1 MSDMLVNLY
10 DLKDNNYEKSLNLQ
24 SIIVK
29 KALIPDKTKILEF
42 IKTNFSESWAN
53 ECEYALFNNPISCYI
68 AVYQKE
74 VIGFACYDA
83 TAKGFF
89 GPIGVKQDFRGK
101 GVGKVLLNKCLISM
115 KEIGYGYAIIG
126 WAAED
131 AIDFYKR
138 ETNAIIIDNSE
149 TNKSVYKNLIDME

>member
-10 DLKDNNYEKSLNLQ
+10 DLKDNTYEKSLNLQ

-42 IKTNFSESWAN
+42 IKTNFSERWAN